1 MRAHRLALLSLA
13 LAGGLFGQSTVS
25 APIVFTRSANFGPV
39 GVGSTETLQVTVL
52 NNATNILPLASLIA
66 TPGPCAGSVSLFD
79 ASGKQI
85 GSAAS
90 FSVAAGDMQS
100 LKFGFGQLA
109 TSGSRVELR
118 GTISI
123 TPSTPAFCPLSYAV
137 ETFDTSSGSTHLYFN
152 GVVTGFPLALTAGR
166 GTP

>member
-1 MRAHRLALLSLA
+1 MRTHGAALLALA
-13 LAGGLFGQSTVS
+13 LAGGLLGQSTVS
-25 APIVFTRSANFGPV
+25 APIVFTRSANFGPL
-39 GVGSTETLQVTVL
+39 GVGSTETLQITVL
-52 NNATNILPLASLIA
+52 NTASNILPLASQIPV
-66 TPGPCAGSVSLFD
+66 PGPCAGSVSLFD

-123 TPSTPAFCPLSYAV
+123 TPSSPAFCPLSYAV
-137 ETFDTSSGSTHLYFN
+137 ETFDTSSGSTHLYFT
-152 GVVTGFPLALTAGR
+152 GVVSGFTIGR
-166 GTP
+166 GL